1 MIEITPPSK
10 LARNIPIRKI
20 LGCVSS
26 EPVKLG
32 NYMIKVRDCPL
43 EYHDLYHLEVAC
55 LERILIGEHKV
66 SGIHGLNL
74 PMFHDSP
81 IVVEYGGLLDEVR
94 VAFHEWLTRP
104 SIFNTIKAISWMVW
118 LVSRGIN
125 PIAVLI
131 RHIKVLKPREH
142 FLLLAQ
148 NMTFIH
154 LEDSGI
160 NLVAN

>member
-1 MIEITPPSK
+1 MIKLIPPSK

-20 LGCVSS
+20 LGCVSP
-26 EPVKLG
+26 ERVKLG
-32 NYMIKVRDCPL
+32 NYMVKVRDCWL

-104 SIFNTIKAISWMVW
+104 SIFNTIKAISWMGW

-131 RHIKVLKPREH
+131 RHIKVLKGREYT
-142 FLLLAQ
+142 LLLAQ
-148 NMTFIH
+148 NMTFVC
-154 LEDSGI
+154 LKNGSP
-160 NLVAN
+160 N

>member
-1 MIEITPPSK
+1 MIKPTPPSE
-10 LARNIPIRKI
+10 LVRNIPIRKI

>member
-32 NYMIKVRDCPL
+32 NYIIKVRDCPL

-118 LVSRGIN
+118 LVSQGIN

-131 RHIKVLKPREH
+131 RHIKVLKAREH

-154 LEDSGI
+154 LKDSGI

>member
-94 VAFHEWLTRP
+94 VAFHEWLTLP

-118 LVSRGIN
+118 LVSQGIN

-131 RHIKVLKPREH
+131 RHIKVLKAREH

-154 LEDSGI
+154 LKDSGI

>member
-32 NYMIKVRDCPL
+32 NYIIKVRDCPL

-94 VAFHEWLTRP
+94 VAFHEWLTQP

-118 LVSRGIN
+118 LVSQGIN

-131 RHIKVLKPREH
+131 RHIKVLKAREH

-154 LEDSGI
+154 LKDSGI

>member
-1 MIEITPPSK
+1 
-10 LARNIPIRKI
+10 
-20 LGCVSS
+20 
-26 EPVKLG
+26 
-32 NYMIKVRDCPL
+32 MIKVRDCWL

-55 LERILIGEHKV
+55 LERIQIGKHKV
-66 SGIHGLNL
+66 SGIHGLNIPL
-74 PMFHDSP
+74 FHDSP
-81 IVVEYGGLLDEVR
+81 IVAEYGGLLDEVR

-118 LVSRGIN
+118 LVLRGIN

-131 RHIKVLKPREH
+131 RHIKVMKGPEH

-148 NMTFIH
+148 NMTFIP
-154 LEDSGI
+154 LEDENIHLLDENI

>member
-32 NYMIKVRDCPL
+32 NYIIKVRDCPL

-104 SIFNTIKAISWMVW
+104 SIFNTIKAISWMIW
-118 LVSRGIN
+118 LVLKGIN

-131 RHIKVLKPREH
+131 RHIKVLKGREH

-154 LEDSGI
+154 LED
-160 NLVAN
+160 